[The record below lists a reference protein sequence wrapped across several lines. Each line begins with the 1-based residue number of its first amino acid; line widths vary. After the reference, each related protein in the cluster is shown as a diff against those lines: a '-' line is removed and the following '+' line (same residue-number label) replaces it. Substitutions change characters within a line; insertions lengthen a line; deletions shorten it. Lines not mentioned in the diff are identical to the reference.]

1 VAEDDKDDELFE
13 DLDKFFAPIQDV
25 DWPETESPP
34 SRATTAT
41 GSPPSSEEPPAR
53 VELDEEEEG
62 ELEEDEEVGE
72 EAELLAEEDDE
83 LDEEEGE
90 DLEEEE
96 EDDLSVEAFT
106 QPPAEY
112 VDLPGVAEDEVTPV
126 AELDEGP
133 AVERGPSPE
142 EVEAAAEHFA
152 SSVRDEVELEPGA
165 GPEDEED
172 RGIAGLLGTEG
183 EGEEEAEEL
192 TLEEPEP
199 VRTVRVGTEGLGGPS
214 WQEPTVVEVGPDHER
229 RPGARDLP
237 LAFLTGLAL
246 AALAIGAIAI
256 GAGVFAVFAGIVV
269 LVAQGELYLALQ
281 KRHHQPATA
290 LGLVAGALI
299 LGAGYYRRE
308 DAMLAVFVLSAFAT
322 FLWFLATPEQHRR
335 GVLSNIALTILGI
348 AYVPLLAGYV
358 LSALSLPDGRGIVL
372 SIIGLAV
379 VYDTAAFV
387 FGTWWGSK
395 PLAPATSPKKSVEG
409 LVAATL
415 ATILVAIAVVP
426 SAASV
431 LDTFGRAAALGV
443 AVAIFAPLGDLAES
457 LLKRDLDLKDIG
469 SILPGHGG
477 VLDRIDSLLFVGPAA
492 FLLLRLLLP

>member
-1 VAEDDKDDELFE
+1 MAEDDKDDELFE

-25 DWPETESPP
+25 DWPETEPPP

-41 GSPPSSEEPPAR
+41 GSPPSGSSERPPA
-53 VELDEEEEG
+53 EDDLDEDEDEPEDDE
-62 ELEEDEEVGE
+62 ELEVEE
-72 EAELLAEEDDE
+72 EAELLAEDDEE
-83 LDEEEGE
+83 LDEEEE
-90 DLEEEE
+90 EELEEEE

-112 VDLPGVAEDEVTPV
+112 VELPAPEEEGAV
-126 AELDEGP
+126 AELDEG
-133 AVERGPSPE
+133 AALERPPSEE

-152 SSVRDEVELEPGA
+152 SSVRDEVELEPRA
-165 GPEDEED
+165 SEEVDE
-172 RGIAGLLGTEG
+172 GIAGLLGTEG
-183 EGEEEAEEL
+183 EEEEEL
-192 TLEEPEP
+192 GLEEPAP

-372 SIIGLAV
+372 SIIGLTV

-431 LDTFGRAAALGV
+431 LDTLGRAAALGV

-492 FLLLRLLLP
+492 FLLLRLLLS

>member
-1 VAEDDKDDELFE
+1 MAEDDKDDELFE

-25 DWPETESPP
+25 DWPETEAPP
-34 SRATTAT
+34 SRAATAT
-41 GSPPSSEEPPAR
+41 GSPPSGSSERPPA
-53 VELDEEEEG
+53 EDDLDEDEDDE
-62 ELEEDEEVGE
+62 ELEVEE
-72 EAELLAEEDDE
+72 EAELLAEDDEE
-83 LDEEEGE
+83 LDEEEE
-90 DLEEEE
+90 EELEEEE

-112 VDLPGVAEDEVTPV
+112 VDLPAPEEEGAV
-126 AELDEGP
+126 AELDEG
-133 AVERGPSPE
+133 AGLERPPSEE

-152 SSVRDEVELEPGA
+152 SSVRDEVELEPRA
-165 GPEDEED
+165 SEEVDE
-172 RGIAGLLGTEG
+172 GIAGLLGTEG
-183 EGEEEAEEL
+183 EEEEEL
-192 TLEEPEP
+192 GLEEPAP

-372 SIIGLAV
+372 SIIGLTV

-431 LDTFGRAAALGV
+431 LDTLGRAAALGV

-492 FLLLRLLLP
+492 FLLLRLLLS